1 MPHIKNVKLV
11 AESSSPIGLV
21 ADNVE
26 SIVPSFIA
34 TQQVE
39 GDYFILDPN
48 AAKSN
53 DVSVV
58 CAGKESCSAGRRP
71 FCGNLLQRPE
81 GIQRPRPL
89 PRAKEAPESSRS
101 NSWCA

>member
-1 MPHIKNVKLV
+1 MPRNKHIKLV

-21 ADNVE
+21 ENNDE

-34 TQQVE
+34 TQQVD

-53 DVSVV
+53 DVSVI
-58 CAGKESCSAGRRP
+58 CAGKESCSAGYSIDRTN
-71 FCGNLLQRPE
+71 FD
-81 GIQRPRPL
+81 
-89 PRAKEAPESSRS
+89 
-101 NSWCA
+101 